1 MSNPTPP
8 APGAQPLRSAL
19 KTEDDHERTP
29 PLKAVQI
36 EEPEQVPSEE
46 GHHRKQ
52 FSAGVGKRLSGR
64 PPIVGANS
72 SRTSLLSQS
81 SFEPL
86 AGLASNQ
93 SSVEGQA
100 DPEAPGAHRHHH
112 HLSQRLVAQV
122 AEWLESERVKKTNRK
137 SRRSRYG
144 RHRHAPTEEE
154 AVEPSASAS
163 ASTAAAPVEH
173 TPKHNRSYSIDSQ
186 NSDISLDRLQKI
198 LDDSMS
204 ALGLNSVPHYVPRS
218 HSKKAHKKRSL
229 FHLHRTASSDT
240 EFHDGDV
247 LVPKCDAW
255 LDNSKTM
262 SYGGG
267 KAADDDMSISS
278 RKEEKERKAWIKFK
292 NEIIRITHTLRIK
305 GWRRVPLDSGDNIDV
320 QRLSGALT
328 NAVYVVSPPKDIV
341 EKTEPGKKTPAKLL
355 LRVYGPQVEN
365 IIDRENELSVLRRLA
380 RKKIGPRM
388 LGTFE
393 NGRFEQFFNAI
404 TLTAEL
410 IRDPDTSKQIAKRM
424 RELHDGVEL
433 LDEEREAGPGTFKAW
448 DSWIENVEKAITYLD
463 QKILSGDPGPIRGPA
478 DSWKKRGL
486 VLGVEWP
493 KFKETY
499 MKYREKV
506 EAYYGGSQGVNDQ
519 LVFAHSDTQY
529 GNILR
534 IQLDDQKSPLLQPQ
548 NEHKQLIVIDFE
560 YAAANTRGLEFANH
574 FTEWTYNYHDAL
586 KPYACNTA
594 AYPTPDEQRRFL
606 KAYVGH
612 RPEFPHSGSTPNLR
626 PLDSPS
632 TEIPGISVGASHMAG
647 STSSITDFM
656 LDARAP
662 PGGWKE
668 NEKRQ
673 AEQTEKQVN
682 QLMEETRLWRVASTA
697 FWVAWGLMQTN
708 IENLEKSDAATEEP
722 QVEGAQPASIA
733 APEEASGE
741 SDEFD
746 YLAYT
751 QDRALFFWGDCIQM
765 GLAKLEDFP
774 EDVQAKIKFVE
785 Y

>member
-1 MSNPTPP
+1 MSSNPPTPD
-8 APGAQPLRSAL
+8 PGALPLRSAL
-19 KTEDDHERTP
+19 RAEDDHERTP

-36 EEPEQVPSEE
+36 EEPEQEASEE
-46 GHHRKQ
+46 SHHRKQ

-81 SFEPL
+81 SLEPL
-86 AGLASNQ
+86 ASLASNQ
-93 SSVEGQA
+93 SSTPGQA
-100 DPEAPGAHRHHH
+100 EPDASSGHRHHH
-112 HLSQRLVAQV
+112 HVSHRFVSQV
-122 AEWLESERVKKTNRK
+122 AEWLEYERQKKTNRK

-144 RHRHAPTEEE
+144 RSSKH
-154 AVEPSASAS
+154 
-163 ASTAAAPVEH
+163 APVEDEAAAEPSGSTDAAAH
-173 TPKHNRSYSIDSQ
+173 VESTPKHNRSYSIDSQ
-186 NSDISLDRLQKI
+186 HSDVSLDRLQRI

-204 ALGLNSVPHYVPRS
+204 ALGLNSIPQYIPRS
-218 HSKKAHKKRSL
+218 HSKKSHKKRSL
-229 FHLHRTASSDT
+229 FHLHRAASSDT

-247 LVPKCDAW
+247 VVPSCDAW

-267 KAADDDMSISS
+267 KAADDGGSISS
-278 RKEEKERKAWIKFK
+278 RKEAKERKAWIKFK
-292 NEIIRITHTLRIK
+292 NEIIRIAHTLRIK
-305 GWRRVPLDSGDNIDV
+305 GWRRVPLDSGDMIEV

-328 NAVYVVSPPKDIV
+328 NAVYVVSPPKDIA
-341 EKTEPGKKTPAKLL
+341 EKTEPGKKVPAKLL

-365 IIDRENELSVLRRLA
+365 IIDRESELSVLRRLA

-404 TLTAEL
+404 TLTAAH
-410 IRDPDTSKQIAKRM
+410 IRDPETSKQIAKRM
-424 RELHDGVEL
+424 RELHDGIEV

-448 DSWIENVEKAITYLD
+448 DHWIDNVEKVITYLD
-463 QKILSGDPGPIRGPA
+463 EKILSGNPGPIRSPA
-478 DSWKKRGL
+478 DSWKNRGL

-499 MKYREKV
+499 MKYRERV

-574 FTEWTYNYHDAL
+574 FTEWTYNYHDPV

-594 AYPTPDEQRRFL
+594 AYPTPEEQIRFL
-606 KAYVGH
+606 KAYVDH
-612 RPEFPHSGSTPNLR
+612 RPEFPHPGSTPNLR

-632 TEIPGISVGASHMAG
+632 EIPGVSGFTSHMAG

-673 AEQTEKQVN
+673 SEQTEKQIK

-697 FWVAWGLMQTN
+697 FWVAWGLMQTSV
-708 IENLEKSDAATEEP
+708 ENLQKSDMPDSP
-722 QVEGAQPASIA
+722 QAEGG
-733 APEEASGE
+733 APPSPVEASGE

-774 EDVQAKIKFVE
+774 EDMQAKIKFVE